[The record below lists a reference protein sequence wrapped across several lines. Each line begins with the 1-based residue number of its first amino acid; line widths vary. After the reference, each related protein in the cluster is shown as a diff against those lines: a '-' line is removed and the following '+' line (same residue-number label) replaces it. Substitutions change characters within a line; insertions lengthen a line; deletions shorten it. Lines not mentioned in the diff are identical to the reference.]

1 MARLIRPGGPV
12 DRLDRRVI
20 RAVAARRFN
29 HRRMAAEYEDLYCAK
44 APLAGGGTPRPI
56 TAA

>member
-1 MARLIRPGGPV
+1 V

-44 APLAGGGTPRPI
+44 APLAGGGNPRPI